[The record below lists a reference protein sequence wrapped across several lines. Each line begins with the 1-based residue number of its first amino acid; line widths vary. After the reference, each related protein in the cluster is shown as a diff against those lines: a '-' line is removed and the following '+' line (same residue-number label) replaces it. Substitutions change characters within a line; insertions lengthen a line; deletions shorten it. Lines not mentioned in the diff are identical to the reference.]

1 MAALEVY
8 RTGLDKFPNDVCLL
22 TGMARIY
29 EAINNISL
37 STKYYKIIL
46 NEDAINVEAIACI
59 GKIQLFIP
67 IKHESSEAESFYKIK
82 NRSSIITSKVGQK
95 IS

>member
-59 GKIQLFIP
+59 GKIQLLIP
-67 IKHESSEAESFYKIK
+67 IKHESSEADRVFLQDKK
-82 NRSSIITSKVGQK
+82 
-95 IS
+95 

>member
-59 GKIQLFIP
+59 GKIQLKPNYF
-67 IKHESSEAESFYKIK
+67 KKQ
-82 NRSSIITSKVGQK
+82 QK
-95 IS
+95 LVLTFPYLR